1 MKYLR
6 HLLSVLAFLYD
17 GTGAYLDVS
26 AAENIQSL
34 RTPPVATEGSTEGG
48 SRSETRRDRLT
59 ILPLDTTR
67 YRPMLTTQTHYKTQ
81 LIGHSASRS
90 HGWPASTTAAER
102 GIAAT
107 RWMTE
112 PAFDFENQRGPR

>member
-6 HLLSVLAFLYD
+6 HLLPVLAFLYT
-17 GTGAYLDVS
+17 GPGAYVGVG
-26 AAENIQSL
+26 AAQDSQRIHMNPI
-34 RTPPVATEGSTEGG
+34 STGPTSGG
-48 SRSETRRDRLT
+48 SPSETRLDRLA
-59 ILPLDTTR
+59 ILPLNTTIG
-67 YRPMLTTQTHYKTQ
+67 RPALTPQIHSKTQ